1 MSIQWSLPRTSAAFS
16 PVCNMGHLPRYI
28 RHPKSPTSNVV
39 VVAVNDVFVMD
50 AWKKQLDPQDASR
63 IRFLSDV
70 NGEFTKRVGLG
81 FDGTVASMGGLRSKR
96 YAMVVVDHKIVQ
108 LGVEPDPTKI
118 TVSSA
123 NRILS

>member
-1 MSIQWSLPRTSAAFS
+1 MLAAFS

-28 RHPKSPTSNVV
+28 RHPKSPISNVV

-50 AWKKQLDPQDASR
+50 AWKKQLDPGDSSK

-70 NGEFTKRVGLG
+70 NGEFTKKVGLG

-96 YAMVVVDHKIVQ
+96 YAMVVVDHKVVQ
-108 LGVEPDPTKI
+108 LGVEPDLTKI
-118 TVSSA
+118 TVHGA